1 MASDGGMAFW
11 AFVHYIE
18 NNPHK
23 AVSGMT
29 NDDIEAMALLFYAS
43 NLSIINQT
51 RPAVAAAFTNAD
63 FPDKDGGD
71 GTGIAAYRNTA
82 TIDQAVYPETH
93 RAS

>member
-18 NNPHK
+18 NNPNK
-23 AVSGMT
+23 AAGGMT
-29 NDDIEAMALLFYAS
+29 NDDIEDMALLFYAS

-51 RPAVAAAFTNAD
+51 RPAVGAAFTNAD
-63 FPDKDGGD
+63 YPDKDGGD
-71 GTGIAAYRNTA
+71 GTGIAAVRDSA
-82 TIDQAVYPETH
+82 TIDQAYFPETH